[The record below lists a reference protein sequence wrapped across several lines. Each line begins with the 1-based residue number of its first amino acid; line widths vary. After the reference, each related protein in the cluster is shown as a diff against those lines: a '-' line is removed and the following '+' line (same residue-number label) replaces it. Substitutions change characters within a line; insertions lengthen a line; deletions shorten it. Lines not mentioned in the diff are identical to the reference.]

1 MVSHI
6 DAAGLTDV
14 GRKREV
20 NQDQFLIADLSK
32 SLQVD
37 QTSIDIADASTMFGG
52 SQGKLL
58 LVADGVGGHAGGET
72 ASAVAISSIATYVLN
87 SLQWYFRLDHD
98 NEEDFTDDLKSA
110 VEFSN
115 EEIKRAGRQSSGNY
129 RMGTTATLA
138 YVIWPRLYVMH
149 VGDSRCYLIR
159 GDSIECM
166 TEDHTMAAV
175 LAGADGVSPEECKN
189 FSNVLWNVLGGGE
202 ENKDLKVEAHKSK
215 LEVGDTLLLC
225 SDGLYK
231 YLSDEE
237 LLATLQR
244 CDSSEAACR
253 QLVDQANNAGGSDNI
268 TVVVSRFNA
277 PPDKDSSA
285 VVDTKVPLDS
295 IVGQDKP
302 RKNLN
307 DTDEFI
313 PKS

>member
-14 GRKREV
+14 GRKRDV

-32 SLQVD
+32 SMHVD

-58 LVADGVGGHAGGET
+58 LVADGMGGHAGGET

-110 VEFSN
+110 IEFSN
-115 EEIKRAGRQSSGNY
+115 EAIKQAGRNNADNY

-149 VGDSRCYLIR
+149 VGDSRCYLVR
-159 GDSIECM
+159 GDKIECM
-166 TEDHTMAAV
+166 THDHTMAAA
-175 LAGADGVSPEECKN
+175 LAEEDGVSADECKN

-202 ENKDLKVEAHKSK
+202 ENNDLKVEAHKSR

-231 YLSDEE
+231 HLPDSE
-237 LLATLQR
+237 LLAILQR
-244 CDSSEAACR
+244 CDNAETACR
-253 QLVDQANNAGGSDNI
+253 EFVTQAKEAGGSDNI
-268 TVVVSRFNA
+268 TVVVSRFAA
-277 PPDKDSSA
+277 PPDRASSA
-285 VVDTKVPLDS
+285 VVDTKVSLDS
-295 IVGQDKP
+295 IVRQSKP
-302 RKNLN
+302 RRNLS
-307 DTDEFI
+307 DTDEFF
-313 PKS
+313 PSK